1 MALFRR
7 RRGQQGLRFTLPQ
20 RSREVCPL
28 SSRATPQP
36 KKKRR
41 YIPDIITG
49 DLDSLRSD
57 VGDYYKAHGVL
68 LRRDGDQNS
77 TDLQKSIGS
86 VKASE
91 ATSSPKG
98 IILLGGLSGRLD
110 QTMHTL
116 SALHRL
122 RKERSELFVVT
133 DESVA
138 WVLDKVCM

>member
-1 MALFRR
+1 M
-7 RRGQQGLRFTLPQ
+7 
-20 RSREVCPL
+20 
-28 SSRATPQP
+28 
-36 KKKRR
+36 RR

-122 RKERSELFVVT
+122 RKERSQLFVVT